1 VFWIALIVLL
11 ALAAGVLGTL
21 LELALWAVVLTVLVL
36 AAGGAL
42 VARAVGGRRS
52 EAPARR

>member
-21 LELALWAVVLTVLVL
+21 LELALWAVVLTVVVL
-36 AAGGAL
+36 GVGGAL
-42 VARAVGGRRS
+42 LSRAVGSRRS
-52 EAPARR
+52 GAPARR